1 MVKRFKI
8 KVNTVLFLILK
19 IIREVKPKSI
29 VEQKKHTKKIFD
41 WIASIFLISAGILIS
56 GKFKYFEYSYILFF
70 IGHLIYI
77 INFIKQ
83 KEYSYVSANIF
94 FLSIDMLGIYKW
106 IL

>member
-1 MVKRFKI
+1 MVKWLIRKVRMVIATLLMKI
-8 KVNTVLFLILK
+8 KKAGEKHIMMQR
-19 IIREVKPKSI
+19 I
-29 VEQKKHTKKIFD
+29 HTKKIFD

-94 FLSIDMLGIYKW
+94 FLSIDILGIYKW

>member
-1 MVKRFKI
+1 MVKWLIRKVKMVTATLLIKMKKAGEKHTMMQKI
-8 KVNTVLFLILK
+8 
-19 IIREVKPKSI
+19 
-29 VEQKKHTKKIFD
+29 HTKKIFD
-41 WIASIFLISAGILIS
+41 WIGSIFLISAGILIS
-56 GKFKYFEYSYILFF
+56 GKFKYFECSYILFF

-94 FLSIDMLGIYKW
+94 FLSIDILGIYKW